1 MNESENPTKSTDLTT
16 LICRELLKLARREEE
31 LAADE
36 LAQVPYWMPTPASV
50 LGHRAAAS
58 ALRAD
63 LARFE
68 RSQQAMPA
76 AS

>member
-1 MNESENPTKSTDLTT
+1 MNESENPTKSTDLIT
-16 LICRELLKLARREEE
+16 LLCRELLKLARREEE

-36 LAQVPYWMPTPASV
+36 LAEVPYWMPTPVSV
-50 LGHRAAAS
+50 LGHRAAAL

-68 RSQQAMPA
+68 RSMRAMPA